1 MGSRA
6 ARTGLEK
13 RSGYDSGMIL
23 IYFHAFVMQP
33 LIAQPPSGGISKS
46 GSRNAHWDFVPSIAS
61 VAVPE
66 AKVYLRNLEE
76 SEIPEKQGVCAN
88 MAHRHQ
94 ISVNVL
100 QVNESVPTPGAVQPS
115 LFVVKGNPL
124 ITTQSPLPCFASGVG
139 KVAIDLREGE
149 DTEGLSVQVLIQDM
163 GAHFGLP
170 LEDVLEIP
178 RTGVIRDLTLWDTQS
193 GSMRGSCQIEVQVEK
208 EQPLS
213 VAELAELRR
222 IGNGNVPIKR
232 DSVSTIPPLPIP
244 RVVEEEVDLMGQLS
258 QTATDLLA
266 AARTLA
272 APLEEKK
279 DEVATSPRRRRGNQN
294 FSINEY

>member
-1 MGSRA
+1 M
-6 ARTGLEK
+6 EK

-23 IYFHAFVMQP
+23 IFFHAFVMQP
-33 LIAQPPSGGISKS
+33 LIAQPPSSGISKS

-66 AKVYLRNLEE
+66 AKVYLRNKEE
-76 SEIPEKQGVCAN
+76 SEFPEKQGVRAN
-88 MAHRHQ
+88 LAHRHR

-100 QVNESVPTPGAVQPS
+100 QVNESVPSPGTVQPS

-124 ITTQSPLPCFASGVG
+124 ITTQSPLPCFASGIG
-139 KVAIDLREGE
+139 MVAIDFREGE
-149 DTEGLSVQVLIQDM
+149 DTEDLSVQVLLQDM

-170 LEDVLEIP
+170 LDDVLEVP
-178 RTGVIRDLTLWDTQS
+178 KTGVIREMTLWDTQS

-222 IGNGNVPIKR
+222 LGNQTAPSPIKR
-232 DSVSTIPPLPIP
+232 DSISTIPSLPIP
-244 RVVEEEVDLMGQLS
+244 RVVEDVTPQEVDLMGQLS

-266 AARTLA
+266 AARTFA

-279 DEVATSPRRRRGNQN
+279 EELATYPAPRRRRGNQN
-294 FSINEY
+294 FSINDN